1 MAVFK
6 TYIIDWNEETNHCKT
21 KASAKRLV
29 TIYLQHEKELLA
41 DLKRAYRSKEKMF
54 LGDIV
59 TENAIRKIEKNIE
72 NGIKYYKSL

>member
-6 TYIIDWNEETNHCKT
+6 TYIINWNEATNECKT

-29 TIYLQHEKELLA
+29 TIYLKHEKELLA
-41 DLKRAYRSKEKMF
+41 DLKKAYKNKYKLF
-54 LGDIV
+54 LGEIV
-59 TENAIRKIEKNIE
+59 TLNAIRKIEKNIE

>member
-6 TYIIDWNEETNHCKT
+6 TYIINWNEATNECKT

-29 TIYLQHEKELLA
+29 TIYLKHERELLD
-41 DLKRAYRSKEKMF
+41 DLQKAYKSKSKMF

-59 TENAIRKIEKNIE
+59 TLNAIRKIEKNIE